1 MQNLLASNRITS
13 QMKHPLFAFTIG
25 ALLVEAVNLMAVK
38 DFDNGTPM
46 MAGVFLL
53 CLAAGLFE
61 AYENGRGRK

>member
-1 MQNLLASNRITS
+1 
-13 QMKHPLFAFTIG
+13 MKHPLFAFTIG
-25 ALLVEAVNLMAVK
+25 AFVVEAVNLMAVK

>member
-1 MQNLLASNRITS
+1 
-13 QMKHPLFAFTIG
+13 MKHPLFAFTIG
-25 ALLVEAVNLMAVK
+25 GMLVEAVNLMAGK
-38 DFDNGTPM
+38 DFDNGVPL